1 MAGNYTEYCLHGTEI
16 IKMINIR
23 GAINNLGNGFL
34 GHLLY
39 NPALKMVQGQDS
51 PPPRR

>member
-34 GHLLY
+34 EHLLY
-39 NPALKMVQGQDS
+39 DPALKVVQGQGL
-51 PPPRR
+51 PPLRR